1 MMNQSSTKMHTNSRR
16 RPGGRTA
23 DVTAR
28 VHKAITELILEGGFE
43 ACTFSAVA
51 DRAGIDRSTLYR
63 RFPDRF
69 DAIIDTWMSRAQI
82 DVMPDSGGSFA
93 TDLMSVLRK
102 IVELLDSPVGPA
114 LFKVAAELKSRTI
127 DDPRAYFDVRMAQL
141 APMFDA
147 AIARGELPAEV
158 DREALFSFAAGPI
171 YFRMFIAGRKIDD
184 EFLHSIVSN
193 VCWLYCSPSVAAKLS
208 LPARMA

>member
-1 MMNQSSTKMHTNSRR
+1 MNQSSSTTHTNSRR

-28 VHKAITELILEGGFE
+28 VHRAITELVLEGGFD

-51 DRAGIDRSTLYR
+51 ERAGIDRSTLYR

-69 DAIIDTWMSRAQI
+69 DAIIDTWMTRAQI
-82 DVMPDSGGSFA
+82 DVTPDPGGSFPA
-93 TDLMSVLRK
+93 DLMSVLRR
-102 IVELLDSPVGPA
+102 IVKLLESPAGPA
-114 LFKVAAELKSRTI
+114 LMKIAAELKSRTI
-127 DDPRAYFDVRMAQL
+127 ADPRAYFDVRMTQL
-141 APMFDA
+141 APMFEA
-147 AIARGELPAEV
+147 AIARGELAAEV
-158 DREALFSFAAGPI
+158 DREGLFSFAAGPI

-184 EFLHSIVSN
+184 DFLHAIVSN